1 MVFRLPLAIML
12 LGILQSPV
20 PSHAS
25 RLQEAEDSRVLY
37 SQGQTALQNGD
48 LEAAERAFR
57 KVIAIDPSVAGAYSN
72 LGVIAMRR
80 KDWDHALT
88 WLQTAATLAPNGRCV
103 TRVTSP

>member
-1 MVFRLPLAIML
+1 MIFPFPLAIML

-25 RLQEAEDSRVLY
+25 KLQEAEDLRVLY

-48 LEAAERAFR
+48 LEVAEHAFR
-57 KVIAIDPSVAGAYSN
+57 KWIAIDPSVAGAYSN

-80 KDWDHALT
+80 NDLDHALRMF
-88 WLQTAATLAPNGRCV
+88 QTPARLAPNA
-103 TRVTSP
+103 